1 MKHHQEI
8 QSQSHGVRIG
18 LEDTGLLPGFSVDDA
33 DGGSTSDQNVLFW
46 SNRGVMM
53 LANNGDEPWSHDIK
67 YF

>member
-33 DGGSTSDQNVLFW
+33 DGGSTSDQNVLF
-46 SNRGVMM
+46 
-53 LANNGDEPWSHDIK
+53 
-67 YF
+67 

>member
-1 MKHHQEI
+1 
-8 QSQSHGVRIG
+8 
-18 LEDTGLLPGFSVDDA
+18 
-33 DGGSTSDQNVLFW
+33 VLFW